1 MIKIF
6 TLKFS
11 NIWNIILSKLRYT
24 SKLEAL
30 KNQRLHRVSGNY
42 GIPKN

>member
-1 MIKIF
+1 MV
-6 TLKFS
+6 
-11 NIWNIILSKLRYT
+11 ILSKLRYT

-30 KNQRLHRVSGNY
+30 KNLRLHRVSGNN